1 MTNDPLYVF
10 FFLTQILVF
19 VAILAAAVAVP
30 QTSSKDAQITAYSND
45 VGLDGYNF
53 Q

>member
-1 MTNDPLYVF
+1 MHTFVF
-10 FFLTQILVF
+10 LAQILVF
-19 VAILAAAVAVP
+19 VAVLAAAVAAP

>member
-1 MTNDPLYVF
+1 V
-10 FFLTQILVF
+10 TQILVF
-19 VAILAAAVAVP
+19 VAFVAAAAAVP
-30 QTSSKDAQITAYSND
+30 QSSKDAQITAYSND